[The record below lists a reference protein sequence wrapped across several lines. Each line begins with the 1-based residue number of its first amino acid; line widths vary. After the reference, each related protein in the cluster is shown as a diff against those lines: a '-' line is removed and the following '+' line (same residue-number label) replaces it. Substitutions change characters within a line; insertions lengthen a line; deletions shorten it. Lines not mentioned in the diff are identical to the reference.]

1 MIPASEAIE
10 RLQAGNRRFVD
21 AAHEQR
27 APWVERQAPFAIVLA
42 CSDSRVPV
50 EAVFGQDLGDLFV
63 VRVAGNIATP
73 SQIGSIEFA
82 ALQFGVGLI
91 VVLGHSNCGAVATTL
106 EHLASKQDIDSP
118 NLQAIA
124 DRIKPA
130 VAPVLEAHGGDAQR
144 AIDEAVT
151 ANIVAQVAELRRSSA
166 TVDRL
171 VRDGELTVIGAE
183 YSLQTGQVHFLH
195 DPRD

>member
-1 MIPASEAIE
+1 MTSATEAIT
-10 RLQAGNRRFVD
+10 RLQTGNRRFVD
-21 AAHEQR
+21 TAHEKR
-27 APWVERQAPFAIVLA
+27 APWTERQAPFAIVLA

-50 EAVFGQDLGDLFV
+50 EAVFDQELGDLFV

-106 EHLASKQDIDSP
+106 EHLASKKEVESP

-124 DRIKPA
+124 EQISSA
-130 VAPVLEAHGGDAQR
+130 VAPVLARHGGDAQR
-144 AIDEAVT
+144 AIGDAVT
-151 ANIVAQVAELRRSSA
+151 ANIAAQVAQLRHSSV
-166 TVDRL
+166 TIDRL
-171 VRDGELTVIGAE
+171 IRNGELAVIGAE
-183 YSLQTGQVHFLH
+183 YSLHTGEVHFL
-195 DPRD
+195 DTPLD